1 MACRWCHGWKSWIS
15 WGNKV
20 RESTR
25 RWRDIRGTKFSASQ
39 IAVTELVPLTPIG
52 DEFTPVGCLC
62 PKCGETMVTVPERVS
77 PQRPDWFGCQRCHT
91 AANRTARGDAEEVY
105 EKAGLRLLGTVRGR
119 WTPMPAECH
128 GCGLVRH
135 VRYMDAVNGT
145 GPACWTCTHGIRP
158 DEPHRVYLF
167 RFPALGVLK
176 IGITHNRH
184 DSRLVEHQV
193 NGGVILQT
201 VVVPDRAAALA
212 VEAWVLATRRAWLR
226 HAVGP
231 ENFPQGGWT
240 EAWAEADA
248 PSVDL
253 ADVCVTVSGA
263 GGVKP

>member
-1 MACRWCHGWKSWIS
+1 
-15 WGNKV
+15 
-20 RESTR
+20 
-25 RWRDIRGTKFSASQ
+25 
-39 IAVTELVPLTPIG
+39 
-52 DEFTPVGCLC
+52 
-62 PKCGETMVTVPERVS
+62 
-77 PQRPDWFGCQRCHT
+77 
-91 AANRTARGDAEEVY
+91 
-105 EKAGLRLLGTVRGR
+105 
-119 WTPMPAECH
+119 MPAECH

>member
-1 MACRWCHGWKSWIS
+1 MGDVPPKISQEQADEEFRAAGLEPLTEYKRIGDEREAICTRCGTWRRVTLKAVRSPEGVACRWCHGWKSWIS

-119 WTPMPAECH
+119 WTPSPPSAT
-128 GCGLVRH
+128 
-135 VRYMDAVNGT
+135 AAASSGT
-145 GPACWTCTHGIRP
+145 SATWTPSTEPDPRAGPARTASAPT
-158 DEPHRVYLF
+158 
-167 RFPALGVLK
+167 
-176 IGITHNRH
+176 
-184 DSRLVEHQV
+184 SRT
-193 NGGVILQT
+193 GST
-201 VVVPDRAAALA
+201 YSAS
-212 VEAWVLATRRAWLR
+212 RRSAY
-226 HAVGP
+226 
-231 ENFPQGGWT
+231 
-240 EAWAEADA
+240 
-248 PSVDL
+248 
-253 ADVCVTVSGA
+253 
-263 GGVKP
+263 